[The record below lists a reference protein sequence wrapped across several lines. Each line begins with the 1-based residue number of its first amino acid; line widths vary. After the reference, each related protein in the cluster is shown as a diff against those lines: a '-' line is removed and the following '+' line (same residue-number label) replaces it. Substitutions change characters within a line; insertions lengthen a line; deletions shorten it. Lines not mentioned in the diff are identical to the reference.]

1 MTQLLV
7 IGFLKAIRGK
17 SLSKNKPTCET
28 PLHRRSMEVTLSGL
42 WAPGMR
48 RRDHLEYNIHG
59 TTDLAIF
66 GFNVHT
72 IPDS

>member
-28 PLHRRSMEVTLSGL
+28 PLHRRSMEVRRSGL
-42 WAPGMR
+42 WAPDGVQNDLMER
-48 RRDHLEYNIHG
+48 QQ
-59 TTDLAIF
+59 TTVRNAL
-66 GFNVHT
+66 GGQEK
-72 IPDS
+72 